1 MRAVLCHELGPVEN
15 LRVEDVPMPE
25 PGPGQLRV
33 AVKAA
38 GASFADGLRV
48 QGKYQFPMSP
58 PYTPG
63 GEAAGVVDA
72 VGEGVAGWSVGD
84 RVYAVANNGAF
95 AEAMIVKPHTLVRL
109 PDSVDFARG
118 ASFHQVYGTAWF
130 ALKYR
135 TVVRP
140 GETMLVTGA
149 GGGVGLAAIDV
160 ARSLG
165 ARVIAVAS
173 SPEKRALALE
183 MGAEAAIDPALE
195 DVKTRARE
203 LTDGKGVDLVYDVT
217 GGEVAEAALRA
228 MGFDGRYLVVGFTA
242 GIPRL
247 PTNLVLLNNRA
258 LIGVEWGGW
267 VMRNAE
273 ENRQMMADVL
283 AAIDRGELHPV
294 APFERPL
301 GDAGAVLA
309 ELLGRSAVGKIVLV
323 P

>member
-1 MRAVLCHELGPVEN
+1 MRAVVCHELGPVEN
-15 LRVEDVPMPE
+15 LRVQDVPLPE
-25 PGPGQLRV
+25 PGPGQVRV
-33 AVKAA
+33 VVKAA
-38 GASFADGLRV
+38 GVSFADGLRV
-48 QGKYQFPMSP
+48 QGKYQFPMAP
-58 PYTPG
+58 PFTPG
-63 GEAAGVVDA
+63 GEASGVIDA
-72 VGEGVAGWSVGD
+72 VGEGIDGWAVGD
-84 RVYAVANNGAF
+84 RVYVAANNGAF
-95 AEAMIVKPHTLVRL
+95 AEAMVVKPRTLAKL

-130 ALKYR
+130 ALTNR

-173 SPEKRALALE
+173 SPEKRALALA
-183 MGAEAAIDPALE
+183 MGAEAAIDPTNE
-195 DVKTRARE
+195 DVKMRARE
-203 LTDGKGVDLVYDVT
+203 LTDGRGLDLVYDVT
-217 GGEVAEAALRA
+217 GGDVAEAALRA
-228 MGFDGRYLVVGFTA
+228 MGFDGRYLVIGFTA

-267 VMRNAE
+267 VVRNVEA
-273 ENRQMMADVL
+273 NRKMMADVL
-283 AAIDRGELHPV
+283 AAIDRGDLHPI

-301 GDAGAVLA
+301 EDVGAVLG
-309 ELLGRSAVGKIVLV
+309 ELLGRQAAGKIVLV